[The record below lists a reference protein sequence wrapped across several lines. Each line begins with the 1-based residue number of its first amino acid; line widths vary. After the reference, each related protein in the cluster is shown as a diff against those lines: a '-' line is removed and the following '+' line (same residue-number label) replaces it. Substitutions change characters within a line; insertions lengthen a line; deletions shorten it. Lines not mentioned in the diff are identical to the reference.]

1 MNLMEMERVFSDLA
15 EIGKSERT
23 VTVKGLKIR
32 LRALTAEEEVEVQKR
47 ATEIIAED
55 EDSSEATKW
64 QKWIFEVLSLSIVQV
79 GDLDLR
85 GRFIE
90 TGEVNE
96 AGNPIKIETP
106 QAIKQIMNKQKW
118 SSQLI
123 QSLGNEYLKLL
134 TQNNEEVE
142 NAIEY
147 DPQDIALE
155 IERREGIIKKH
166 TQEIDNLKKKL
177 PKFNVE
183 EFESEVEDPKTDE

>member
-166 TQEIDNLKKKL
+166 TQEIDNLRKKL

>member
-23 VTVKGLKIR
+23 ITVKGLKIR
-32 LRALTAEEEVEVQKR
+32 LRALTTEEEVEVQKR

-55 EDSSEATKW
+55 EDSSESTKW

-85 GRFIE
+85 GGFIE

-106 QAIKQIMNKQKW
+106 QAIKQIMRKQKW

-123 QSLGNEYLKLL
+123 QTLGNEYLKLL
-134 TQNNEEVE
+134 TQNNEEIE
-142 NAIEY
+142 EAIEY

-155 IERREGIIKKH
+155 IERREEIIKRH
-166 TQEIDNLKKKL
+166 TQEIENLKKKL

-183 EFESEVEDPKTDE
+183 EFESEVEDPQTDE